1 MSVAYV
7 IFLQDTGR
15 IYSEA
20 QLRDQNQDE
29 AKIMWGPV
37 RLVGKWTLAVT
48 MLFPLRNVDSSTYC
62 DLENRGNTEVCLSGV
77 V

>member
-1 MSVAYV
+1 M

-29 AKIMWGPV
+29 AEILRGPV

-48 MLFPLRNVDSSTYC
+48 VPFPLGNVDSSAC
-62 DLENRGNTEVCLSGV
+62 GDLENRGNTEVCLLSGV